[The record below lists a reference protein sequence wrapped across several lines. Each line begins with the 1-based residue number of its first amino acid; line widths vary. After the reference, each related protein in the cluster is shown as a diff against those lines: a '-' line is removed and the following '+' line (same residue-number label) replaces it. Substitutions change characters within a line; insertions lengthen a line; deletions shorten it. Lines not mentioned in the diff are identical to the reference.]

1 MFQVDDVVYTS
12 CRGVKMSKNI
22 LKLVG
27 SKIRDLR
34 KAKGLSQEQLGE
46 IAGFHFSYIG
56 GIERA
61 EKNISLLNL
70 SKIADALDTEIYEL
84 FAYTHSVKTSNHT
97 NSKEDEI
104 NRILELLYSRN
115 VNDIRKARIILKEV
129 FNQD

>member
-1 MFQVDDVVYTS
+1 
-12 CRGVKMSKNI
+12 MSKNI

-70 SKIADALDTEIYEL
+70 AKIADALDTEIYEL
-84 FAYTHSVKTSNHT
+84 FAYTHSAKISNHT
-97 NSKEDEI
+97 SSKEEEL
-104 NRILELLYSRN
+104 NKILELLSSRN
-115 VNDIRKARIILKEV
+115 VNDIRKARVIIKEV
-129 FNQD
+129 FKQD

>member
-1 MFQVDDVVYTS
+1 MFWPQDVVYTS

-27 SKIRDLR
+27 AKIRDLR

-70 SKIADALDTEIYEL
+70 AKIADALDTEIYEL
-84 FAYTHSVKTSNHT
+84 FAYTHTVKISNHT
-97 NSKEDEI
+97 SIKEDEI
-104 NRILELLYSRN
+104 NKILELLSSRS
-115 VNDIRKARIILKEV
+115 VNDIRKARIIVKEV
-129 FNQD
+129 FKQD

>member
-1 MFQVDDVVYTS
+1 
-12 CRGVKMSKNI
+12 MSKNI

-70 SKIADALDTEIYEL
+70 AKIADALDSEIYEL
-84 FAYTHSVKTSNHT
+84 FAYTHSVKISNHSS
-97 NSKEDEI
+97 SKEEEI
-104 NRILELLYSRN
+104 NKILELLSSKN
-115 VNDIRKARIILKEV
+115 ENDIRKARIIIKEV
-129 FNQD
+129 FKQD